1 MSYHHI
7 FEEKGLCR
15 VCGWRG
21 VYRIINFDLV
31 RGEAILWGGTTSR
44 PQTRY
49 VATNRLL
56 PARPTDT
63 PPPGFAR

>member
-1 MSYHHI
+1 MTVHV

-15 VCGWRG
+15 VRGLRG
-21 VYRIINFDLV
+21 VFRIIKFDLV
-31 RGEAILWGGTTSR
+31 RGEAILWGGTASA
-44 PQTRY
+44 PKTRY

-63 PPPGFAR
+63 PPAGFAR